1 MATGQRTVST
11 AFLLHQSENSSHL
24 FSYCALVDG
33 ALAFRMV
40 FLTVAVQNLSGGSGP
55 AVAKPRAGGGGGLGA
70 KSDPPVVIGGPFC
83 RGGAMES
90 CNRAC
95 AAVETRVSLAKRGP
109 PKVACEAAGAPSEVW
124 EDSVAAVGKHTE
136 DSVASREPSIL
147 TRGLVTSIQEN
158 QRGQWADSSEAKSS
172 TSAPAK
178 ETPYPLH
185 PFRVKPPLARKGASV
200 ATGSPR
206 PDSGP
211 LG

>member
-70 KSDPPVVIGGPFC
+70 KSDPQVVIGGPSC

-90 CNRAC
+90 CNRA
-95 AAVETRVSLAKRGP
+95 
-109 PKVACEAAGAPSEVW
+109 W
-124 EDSVAAVGKHTE
+124 ESC
-136 DSVASREPSIL
+136 S
-147 TRGLVTSIQEN
+147 RGLVTSVQEN
-158 QRGQWADSSEAKSS
+158 QRGQWANSSEAKR
-172 TSAPAK
+172 
-178 ETPYPLH
+178 TPYPLH
-185 PFRVKPPLARKGASV
+185 HLRVKPPLARWGLLE
-200 ATGSPR
+200 GSPQ

-211 LG
+211 MDEGCPHAGQAGKCPGQQAPSYPEKPCGPSAPLVIDLGNSGLVVRSDQHVLAF